1 MKRKT
6 RISVKILVLVGVL
19 FVTGIVSVI
28 MGMMSINDMNNKS
41 QKISNECMEAV
52 SLMADTSTAIEKV
65 QKYANSSAA
74 FKMQKRVEG
83 DSTSDNMQSDNN
95 GMGDEQTGQQARPE
109 QNNDNNSAN
118 DNAQDMQT
126 NMQNEIDALA
136 TTFSALETAINKFGN
151 AQVLEGLQAYKSVY
165 EEYSSSIQAVLNS
178 DSTNMDDYFSL
189 TAQGDDSITSRLESA
204 ADNLDTLITN
214 QVNEAS
220 QDLNN
225 QYNSSIKMYVAIAI
239 IMFIM
244 QIAIIIMLL
253 TVIRPLK
260 LANKQLNG
268 IIEDI
273 DNNNG
278 DLTARINVK
287 SDDEIGELVGGINVF
302 IEKLHLIMKD
312 IKASSD
318 SIKESSVSMDNEI
331 SEVNNNANNIS
342 ASMQQMAAGMQE
354 VSATVE
360 EISAGTDNIFKAMVN
375 ITDKIEQ
382 GNEITFKIQEKS
394 VEYRTTTENGMNTTN
409 DMVVKIKDGLNQSI
423 ENSRKVER
431 IQELT
436 EDILSISSQT
446 NMLALNASI
455 EAARAGEAG
464 KGFAVVAQQIRSLA
478 EDSRKVANN
487 IQDISVIVIQSV
499 EDLTGNSEKL
509 IEYVDES
516 ILADYKKFVEI
527 TNEYRQDATKV
538 NEILE
543 DFSEN
548 TNTLKNTIAEMNSGI
563 SDISTTIDDST
574 KGVNEAAEGV
584 SSVFDSINDIKLKA
598 EDNTQVGEKL
608 AGYVKIFKNM

>member
-1 MKRKT
+1 M
-6 RISVKILVLVGVL
+6 
-19 FVTGIVSVI
+19 
-28 MGMMSINDMNNKS
+28 
-41 QKISNECMEAV
+41 
-52 SLMADTSTAIEKV
+52 
-65 QKYANSSAA
+65 
-74 FKMQKRVEG
+74 
-83 DSTSDNMQSDNN
+83 
-95 GMGDEQTGQQARPE
+95 
-109 QNNDNNSAN
+109 
-118 DNAQDMQT
+118 
-126 NMQNEIDALA
+126 
-136 TTFSALETAINKFGN
+136 
-151 AQVLEGLQAYKSVY
+151 
-165 EEYSSSIQAVLNS
+165 LNS
-178 DSTNMDDYFSL
+178 DSTNMDAYFSL

-455 EAARAGEAG
+455 EAA

-584 SSVFDSINDIKLKA
+584 SSVVDSINDIKLKA

>member
-83 DSTSDNMQSDNN
+83 DSTSDNMPSDNN

-136 TTFSALETAINKFGN
+136 TTFSALENAINKFGN

-165 EEYSSSIQAVLNS
+165 EEYSSSIQVVLNS

-382 GNEITFKIQEKS
+382 GNEITSKIQEKS

-584 SSVFDSINDIKLKA
+584 SSVVDSINDIKLKA